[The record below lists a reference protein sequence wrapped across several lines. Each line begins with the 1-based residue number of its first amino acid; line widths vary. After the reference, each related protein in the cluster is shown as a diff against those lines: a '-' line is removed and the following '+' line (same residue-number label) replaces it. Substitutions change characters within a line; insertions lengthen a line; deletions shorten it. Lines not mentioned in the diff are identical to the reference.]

1 MNKVVAEF
9 LKSNEKVVVINYHG
23 ARSNAAICLRSR
35 IRMGFTYIVFWFVSK
50 LLFWELKNI
59 IYRFFGVKIGKDTI
73 ISADALIDPFYPE
86 LITIGEG
93 SIIGWGAK
101 LLTHE
106 VAIEYNRIG
115 RINIGKK
122 VIIGTGSIVRS
133 GITIGDNS
141 IVAVSSFVNKDV
153 PPNTL
158 VGGVPA
164 KVIKK
169 L

>member
-9 LKSNEKVVVINYHG
+9 LRSNDKVVIINYTGSKSNAFV
-23 ARSNAAICLRSR
+23 ALRSSIR
-35 IRMGFTYIVFWFVSK
+35 IVFTYVVFWFASK
-50 LLFWELKNI
+50 FLFWELKNSV
-59 IYRFFGVKIGKDTI
+59 YRFFGVKIGKGAV
-73 ISADALIDPFYPE
+73 ISVDALIDPIYPE
-86 LITIGEG
+86 LITIGDG
-93 SIIGWGAK
+93 SIIGWSVK
-101 LLTHE
+101 LITHE
-106 VAIEYNRIG
+106 VAIKYNRIG

-122 VIIGTGSIVRS
+122 VVVGAGSIVRS
-133 GITIGDNS
+133 GVTIGDNS
-141 IVAVSSFVNKDV
+141 IVAMSSFVNKDV